1 MWRRICGEPLP
12 ELNKQVLDQKPDAV
26 AALSPA
32 LRFQIVF
39 HRDLSNRFRSRGEQ
53 GVDVDTF
60 LRSSSGWE
68 LKFWEM
74 MAAVK
79 GLVGRGLSKGSRR
92 LLGERGARG
101 IWTGTENMSQVNYGF
116 ECTHVLN

>member
-1 MWRRICGEPLP
+1 VWRRICGEPLP

-60 LRSSSGWE
+60 LRSCSVWE
-68 LKFWEM
+68 LEILGDDGGGEGVGGSG
-74 MAAVK
+74 AVK
-79 GLVGRGLSKGSRR
+79 GNQESFR
-92 LLGERGARG
+92 GER
-101 IWTGTENMSQVNYGF
+101 S
-116 ECTHVLN
+116 

>member
-60 LRSSSGWE
+60 LRSFSGWE
-68 LKFWEM
+68 LKLLGDDGGGEGVGGSG
-74 MAAVK
+74 AVK
-79 GLVGRGLSKGSRR
+79 GNQQAFR
-92 LLGERGARG
+92 
-101 IWTGTENMSQVNYGF
+101 
-116 ECTHVLN
+116 